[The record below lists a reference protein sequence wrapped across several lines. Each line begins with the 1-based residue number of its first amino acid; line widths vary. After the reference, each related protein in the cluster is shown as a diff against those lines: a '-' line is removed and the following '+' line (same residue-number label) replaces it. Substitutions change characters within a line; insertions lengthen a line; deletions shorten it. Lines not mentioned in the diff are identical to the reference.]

1 MKIITVCHDLQYAQP
16 LIRSLVRNRVDYV
29 AIEAPWQ
36 GFGTKLIRTYEYL
49 KQHPEVE
56 SFVFC
61 DAFDCDERWRK
72 QVCSRG
78 CEEEDANVR
87 EENKWR
93 L

>member
-1 MKIITVCHDLQYAQP
+1 MAAMGEGMARI
-16 LIRSLVRNRVDYV
+16 VRNGARNEN
-29 AIEAPWQ
+29 ILMEMC
-36 GFGTKLIRTYEYL
+36 
-49 KQHPEVE
+49 
-56 SFVFC
+56 VFC